1 YHMNQ
6 HNGLKPY
13 VCSYEGCGKQYSN
26 KVTRDR
32 HEILVHCEDNYKH
45 TCDQCGEKFKYR
57 SSYNY
62 HFAVK
67 HQSQMVPCPI
77 CGKLLKHKSL
87 IKVHVRR
94 HGGHFPCPVCGKVL
108 QKKYSLD
115 VHMRTHTK
123 EKPYSC
129 ELCSQRFMLKVQ
141 LKTHLSKVHELTW
154 EQYAA
159 TYASQEEN
167 HRLLHEVSGT
177 TPKRRFTWK
186 TYFEDDGCIKI
197 RKGGTIRY
205 EKICELCGKQ
215 VERSMFEYHM
225 NQHNGVRP
233 YACSYEG
240 CGKQYSNKITR
251 DRHELLIHCQ
261 DNYKYECDRCG
272 EKFKT
277 RSTFDYHY
285 AVRHQSQMVPCP
297 ICGKL
302 LKHKSLIREHVKRHT
317 VQFPCTVCGKVL
329 QKKYSLDVHMRTHTN
344 EKPYSCELCSQRFM
358 LKVQLKTH

>member
-1 YHMNQ
+1 MRDAAWSQ
-6 HNGLKPY
+6 VATAFENGDEQEVKTMWRQLRNIHQP
-13 VCSYEGCGKQYSN
+13 
-26 KVTRDR
+26 R
-32 HEILVHCEDNYKH
+32 
-45 TCDQCGEKFKYR
+45 KYR
-57 SSYNY
+57 SIYQTSGD
-62 HFAVK
+62 
-67 HQSQMVPCPI
+67 SQDNNGP
-77 CGKLLKHKSL
+77 LYDLFLKMETLTNVGDS
-87 IKVHVRR
+87 
-94 HGGHFPCPVCGKVL
+94 
-108 QKKYSLD
+108 
-115 VHMRTHTK
+115 
-123 EKPYSC
+123 
-129 ELCSQRFMLKVQ
+129 SQ
-141 LKTHLSKVHELTW
+141 T
-154 EQYAA
+154 
-159 TYASQEEN
+159 ASQEEN

-358 LKVQLKTH
+358 LKVQLKTHLSRDHQLAWDNYVACYGDSGGLQPEQVKKAQQ